1 MLQNYVWRWEIE
13 VNIRDEKTLIGCGQA
28 QVRNEYSAADVPAFV
43 SAMYAFLL
51 LASIKAYKKNGDSKN
66 RSVLLPRPKWYP
78 AKKEQRFTS
87 GDLVNNLRT
96 ELWAK
101 ALGCG
106 SFSGFVSNQHHTKSQ
121 KNSANPLT
129 SALLYSRR

>member
-1 MLQNYVWRWEIE
+1 MLSGFTSYLQLSQILLKQDYQ
-13 VNIRDEKTLIGCGQA
+13 IRMAFSRCGLKGG
-28 QVRNEYSAADVPAFV
+28 YV

-66 RSVLLPRPKWYP
+66 RKFLLPRPKWYP

-87 GDLVNNLRT
+87 GDLINQLRT

-101 ALGCG
+101 ALGFG
-106 SFSGFVSNQHHTKSQ
+106 SFYSFVSNQHQTQSLR
-121 KNSANPLT
+121 NETNPLS
-129 SALLYSRR
+129 SAILYTRK